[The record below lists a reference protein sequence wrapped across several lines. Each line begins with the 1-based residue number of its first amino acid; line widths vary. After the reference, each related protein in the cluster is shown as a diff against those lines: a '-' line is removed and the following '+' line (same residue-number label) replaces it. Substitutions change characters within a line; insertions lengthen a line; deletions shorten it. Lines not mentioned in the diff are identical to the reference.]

1 MTEVWRG
8 AKVSSC
14 MTTSRTHQRH
24 DALIRLLRRG
34 ERLTAK
40 GHAASQQFSRWRLTI
55 FLIGAGICVGLYQHA
70 WFHSGNSLLFIFLGI
85 FLTTTWFHQR
95 LKYRLRRLGLWLTIK
110 HDLLARLQLDWPN
123 MQAQTHHP
131 PPHHPYALDLDLTGP
146 HSLLALLDTTFSS
159 NGHTQLQSWLL
170 HANNPDH
177 YGLPWPIRQ
186 TFIKELTPLSRLRDR
201 ILLATRLIS
210 PQPLDGTRILSLLK
224 EPIAI
229 PNLSW
234 LILVATG
241 LCVFTIILGLFTLF
255 TGLSNFWIFS
265 LIIYVGLYF
274 SFSGSIAPLFGR
286 VLALH
291 GELEKLVTVITTL
304 EQSTFSNQ
312 PTIRQQ
318 CQGLIA
324 HPTRPTTCLQ
334 QLSRICQGLSVKAH
348 PLIHLALNA
357 FIPWDLLY
365 VGRLHRLTTA
375 LHDTLPQW
383 LETIGQL
390 DAASALARF
399 AYVNPDYQWPQLE
412 TPTTPGHQAGLTTE
426 SLGHPL
432 ISRSQRIRND
442 FALRGEGHMVLIT
455 GSNMSGKSTFLRTVG
470 INVCLAQAGG
480 PVCATTFSWTWLQLY
495 CCIRVTDALDE
506 GLSYFYAEVKR
517 LKLILDAVHSI
528 TSHPVLFLI
537 DEIYRGTNN
546 RERLAGS
553 EAFVQ
558 VLQQSRGLGMISTHD
573 LELTRL
579 ADSNGHIRNAHFQE
593 SVEEGTLH
601 FDYQLRP
608 GPCPTTNALR
618 IMAQEGLPIP
628 EKNQ

>member
-1 MTEVWRG
+1 MNI
-8 AKVSSC
+8 
-14 MTTSRTHQRH
+14 SRTDQRQ
-24 DALIRLLRRG
+24 DALTRLLRRG
-34 ERLTAK
+34 NRLAAQ
-40 GHAASQQFSRWRLTI
+40 GNAASQRFSRWRLSI
-55 FLIGAGICVGLYQHA
+55 FLMGAVTCVALYQHA
-70 WFHSGNSLLFIFLGI
+70 WFHSGNIVLLIFLAG

-95 LKYRLRRLGLWLTIK
+95 LKSRLHRLDLWMGIK
-110 HDLLARLQLDWPN
+110 KDLLARLQLDWPN
-123 MQAQTHHP
+123 MHVQTHHP

-159 NGHTQLQSWLL
+159 NGHTRLQSWVFQ
-170 HANNPDH
+170 ANDPVSD
-177 YGLPWPIRQ
+177 GLPWHIRQ
-186 TFIKELTPLSRLRDR
+186 TLIRELTPLSRLRDR
-201 ILLATRLIS
+201 CLLATKLIS
-210 PQPLDGTRILSLLK
+210 PHPLDGTRILSLLDQ
-224 EPIAI
+224 PISL
-229 PNLSW
+229 PNLSL
-234 LILVATG
+234 LIIGASG
-241 LCVFTIILGLFTLF
+241 LCALTIMLGLWTLL
-255 TGLSNFWIFS
+255 TGAPNLWLFS

-274 SFSGSIAPLFGR
+274 LLSGSIAPLFGR

-291 GELEKLVTVITTL
+291 VELEKLVTVITTL
-304 EQSTFSNQ
+304 ERATFSNQ

-318 CQGLIA
+318 CKELL
-324 HPTRPTTCLQ
+324 TNDRRPTACLK
-334 QLSRICQGLSVKAH
+334 QLGRICHGLSVKAH

-357 FIPWDLLY
+357 LIPWDLIY
-365 VGRLHRLTTA
+365 VGKLNRLITA
-375 LHDTLPQW
+375 LHETLPKW

-412 TPTTPGHQAGLTTE
+412 ATHDPKHPPGITAHE
-426 SLGHPL
+426 IGHPL
-432 ISRSQRIRND
+432 ISRSHRITND
-442 FALRGEGHMVLIT
+442 LDLRGEGHMLLVT
-455 GSNMSGKSTFLRTVG
+455 GSNMSGKSTYLRTVG
-470 INVCLAQAGG
+470 INLCLAQAGG
-480 PVCATTFSWTWLQLY
+480 PVCATTFSWSGLQLY

-517 LKLILDAVHSI
+517 LKVILDAVHSI
-528 TSHPVLFLI
+528 TSRPVLFLI

-579 ADSNGHIRNAHFQE
+579 AGTNGHIRNAHFQE
-593 SVEEGTLH
+593 SVEDGTLH

-618 IMAQEGLPIP
+618 IMAQEGLPVP
-628 EKNQ
+628 EKQ

>member
-1 MTEVWRG
+1 M
-8 AKVSSC
+8 KVS
-14 MTTSRTHQRH
+14 RTDQRRH
-24 DALIRLLRRG
+24 ALTRLLRRG
-34 ERLTAK
+34 ERLAAK
-40 GHAASQQFSRWRLTI
+40 GNAASQQFSRWRLAI
-55 FLIGAGICVGLYQHA
+55 FLLGAIISVGLYQHA
-70 WFHSGNSLLFIFLGI
+70 WFHSGNSILFIFLAI
-85 FLTTTWFHQR
+85 FFTTTWFHQR
-95 LKYRLRRLGLWLTIK
+95 LKFRLRRLDLCLTIK
-110 HDLLARLQLDWPN
+110 KDLLARLQLDWPS
-123 MQAQTHHP
+123 MQCQTHQP
-131 PPHHPYALDLDLTGP
+131 PQHHPFALDLDLTGP

-159 NGHTQLQSWLL
+159 NGHTRLQDWIFQ
-170 HANNPDH
+170 ANTPEFA
-177 YGLPWPIRQ
+177 GLDWQTRQ
-186 TFIKELTPLSRLRDR
+186 AYIKELTPLSRLRDR
-201 ILLATRLIS
+201 CHLNTRLIS
-210 PQPLDGTRILSLLK
+210 PQPLDGTRILSLLQ

-234 LILVATG
+234 LIIAASSLCALTITFG
-241 LCVFTIILGLFTLF
+241 LLALF
-255 TGLSNFWIFS
+255 TGLSNYWVFP
-265 LIIYVGLYF
+265 LVVYVGLYF
-274 SFSGSIAPLFGR
+274 SLSGSIAPLFGR

-291 GELEKLVTVITTL
+291 VELEKVVSVIRTL
-304 EQSTFSNQ
+304 ERSTFSNQ

-318 CQGLIA
+318 CDALLT
-324 HPTRPTTCLQ
+324 HHTRPTACLTR
-334 QLSRICQGLSVKAH
+334 LSRICQGLSVKAH
-348 PLIHLALNA
+348 PLIHLAFNA

-365 VGRLHRLTTA
+365 VGKLQRLMTA

-383 LETIGQL
+383 LETIGDL

-412 TPTTPGHQAGLTTE
+412 IPNTAEHQPGLTTMG
-426 SLGHPL
+426 LGHPL
-432 ISRSQRIRND
+432 ISRSLRIYND
-442 FALRGEGHMVLIT
+442 LDLRGEGHMVLVT

-480 PVCATTFSWTWLQLY
+480 PVCATTFSWSWLQLY

-517 LKLILDAVHSI
+517 LKVILDAVRAI
-528 TSHPVLFLI
+528 TSYPVLFLI

-558 VLQQSRGLGMISTHD
+558 VLQQGRGLGMISTHD
-573 LELTRL
+573 LELTQL
-579 ADSNGHIRNAHFQE
+579 AQTNGHIRNAHFQE
-593 SVEEGTLH
+593 SVEDGTLH

-628 EKNQ
+628 KEL